1 MVRRGSLVC
10 VGCASSFCAG
20 LTGEGRS
27 RTGRDIIELNL
38 RDRPN
43 VKFSGLEEMG
53 NVSFRFKPREIA

>member
-1 MVRRGSLVC
+1 MC
-10 VGCASSFCAG
+10 AGCASSFCTG

-43 VKFSGLEEMG
+43 VKFSGLED
-53 NVSFRFKPREIA
+53 